1 VNNAPVIGIAGTA
14 KNTGKTTT
22 LNCLLDAAS
31 QRQISAAVTGIG
43 YDGEEID
50 TITRLPKP
58 RILLRAGTI
67 AATSELCVT
76 GATNDVE
83 ILARTGIRTPL
94 GEVLIVRMLSDGLL
108 VIAGPNTRNE
118 LAAVTGMMRQF
129 AVQLIVVDGS
139 LNRVSPMSV
148 VDTVIITTGGSR
160 SEEIG
165 IIAAELNAI
174 VSLLTTPEMTV
185 SDTVDRTTI
194 TVPFLLEA
202 EDVHT
207 MLYRTFGTEET
218 IDVTGSVS
226 LPALEYLLQ
235 QLERRRYPFRLL
247 IFNDPFMLLMND
259 DRVRT
264 DSVVRRIRSSGY
276 AVGFRHT
283 PYLACCTANPFIP
296 KFEGTTYIP
305 AHLDASLMM
314 ETLRSIS
321 SIPVFNTS
329 ETPHEVILES
339 CLYRR

>member
-1 VNNAPVIGIAGTA
+1 MKNAPVIGIAGTA

-22 LNCLLDAAS
+22 LNCLLNAAS
-31 QRQISAAVTGIG
+31 RRQMSAGVTGIG

-76 GATNDVE
+76 GAVNDVE
-83 ILARTGIRTPL
+83 ILTRTGIRTPL
-94 GEVLIVRMLSDGLL
+94 GEVVIVRMLRDGLL

-118 LAAVTGMMRQF
+118 LSAVIGMIRQF
-129 AVQLIVVDGS
+129 AMQLIVVDGS

-165 IIAAELNAI
+165 LIAAELNAI
-174 VSLLTTPEMTV
+174 VSILTSPEMTV
-185 SDTVDRTTI
+185 TDTADRTII
-194 TVPFLLEA
+194 TVPFLLET
-202 EDVHT
+202 EDVDAL
-207 MLYRTFGTEET
+207 LYRTFGTGEN

-226 LPALEYLLQ
+226 LPALEFLLQ
-235 QLERRRYPFRLL
+235 QLERRRYPFRSL
-247 IFNDPFMLLMND
+247 IFNDPFMLLMNE

-296 KFEGTTYIP
+296 KFEGTNYVP
-305 AHLDASLMM
+305 AQLDSSLMM
-314 ETLRSIS
+314 KALRSVS

-329 ETPHEVILES
+329 ETPHGLILDS
-339 CLYRR
+339 CLSR